1 MRSVVHCMLTCTML
15 KFAGVAATL
24 DWEVVKDEAVVAKA
38 EPVAAASGMAGGLE
52 LPDDLADGDDDLE
65 WDDV

>member
-1 MRSVVHCMLTCTML
+1 MHTL
-15 KFAGVAATL
+15 AGTAGTL
-24 DWEVVKDEAVVAKA
+24 EWEAVKDEATVAKA
-38 EPVAAASGMAGGLE
+38 DPAAVAGGMAGGLE